1 MGHLALGLVL
11 LAGTLAASSPPRRR
25 DLDPLQEV
33 ALDMAPNSF
42 DDQYRGCGRMM
53 EEELEELNRS
63 EFARNRVYAEAW
75 TLAAAEWRNRQG
87 HIPQPPALR
96 PEHAVALLA
105 YTLQEPLYREFNAAV
120 REAGRSREKYLGA
133 FCFKTLHFLLTE
145 ALRVLRDA
153 QPRRCHRVYRGVR
166 DIRFTAQQHQSVRFG
181 RFTSTSLQNKTSQL
195 FGQDTT
201 FLVETCYGAR
211 ISNFSS
217 FPGEEE
223 VLIPPFESFEVSD
236 VARDGNRALIQLRSQ
251 DARSTYNC
259 ELVKGDAPA
268 AGWGGTVGCRGG
280 QPPARP
286 PPPPAA
292 PDSSSVTPPG
302 RSVPR
307 DPPRFGGL
315 LLAAMALAAAGRP

>member
-53 EEELEELNRS
+53 EEELEELNRT
-63 EFARNRVYAEAW
+63 EFTCNRVYAEAW

-87 HIPQPPALR
+87 HVPQPPALR

-153 QPRRCHRVYRGVR
+153 QPRRCHRVYRGVQG
-166 DIRFTAQQHQSVRFG
+166 IRFSAQQHQSVRFG
-181 RFTSTSLQNKTSQL
+181 HFTSTSLQNKTSQL
-195 FGQDTT
+195 FGQDTI

-223 VLIPPFESFEVSD
+223 VLIPPFESFEVTD
-236 VARDGNRALIQLRSQ
+236 IARDGNRALIQLRSQ

-259 ELVKGDAPA
+259 ELVKEKRCQSRACVFSA
-268 AGWGGTVGCRGG
+268 
-280 QPPARP
+280 
-286 PPPPAA
+286 
-292 PDSSSVTPPG
+292 G

-307 DPPRFGGL
+307 DPPRFRGL
-315 LLAAMALAAAGRP
+315 LLAATALAVASRP

>member
-1 MGHLALGLVL
+1 PP
-11 LAGTLAASSPPRRR
+11 SSP
-25 DLDPLQEV
+25 
-33 ALDMAPNSF
+33 
-42 DDQYRGCGRMM
+42 
-53 EEELEELNRS
+53 
-63 EFARNRVYAEAW
+63 
-75 TLAAAEWRNRQG
+75 
-87 HIPQPPALR
+87 PPALR

-133 FCFKTLHFLLTE
+133 LCVLH
-145 ALRVLRDA
+145 DA
-153 QPRRCHRVYRGVR
+153 QPRRCHRVYRGVQG
-166 DIRFTAQQHQSVRFG
+166 IRFTAQQHQSGRFG
-181 RFTSTSLQNKTSQL
+181 RFTSTSLQNKTSHQL

-223 VLIPPFESFEVSD
+223 VLVPPFESFEVTD

-268 AGWGGTVGCRGG
+268 AGWGGTVGWPLPTSSAGKGGSCSWGGGRGEFAFG
-280 QPPARP
+280 RASLHVSRP
-286 PPPPAA
+286 LC
-292 PDSSSVTPPG
+292 PG
-302 RSVPR
+302 VCSGGDWQRSVAR
-307 DPPRFGGL
+307 HGTARHGTAQHGT
-315 LLAAMALAAAGRP
+315 ARRSTARH